1 MDEIGAKV
9 KAAGVA
15 LLAGAAGVWFAPW
28 LVKAAIIAVFLLIL
42 AVVAT
47 ARAHDMS
54 VLQAAGLYG
63 GKAIV
68 AVGKALAV
76 LLIEWP
82 VRAAHRL
89 VVRYDLPLRVEVAVR
104 RLGYLAIDHL
114 ARFAGWVRDSRTPHP
129 ALRLAAPPAI
139 EQLDQAEATQAADGR
154 RS

>member
-15 LLAGAAGVWFAPW
+15 LLAAVAGVWFAPL
-28 LVKAAIIAVFLLIL
+28 LVKAAIIAMLLLIL
-42 AVVAT
+42 AVVAA

-54 VLQAAGLYG
+54 VLQATALYG

-76 LLIEWP
+76 LLVELP
-82 VRAAHRL
+82 VRLTHRL
-89 VVRYDLPLRVEVAVR
+89 VVRYDLALKLEVAAR
-104 RLGYLAIDHL
+104 RLAYLLSDHL
-114 ARFAGWVRDSRTPHP
+114 ARFAGWVRDSRAPRP

-139 EQLDQAEATQAADGR
+139 EQLDTADTATMDR
-154 RS
+154 RSS

>member
-9 KAAGVA
+9 KAAVVAIAGAGVA
-15 LLAGAAGVWFAPW
+15 VWLGPW
-28 LVKAAIIAVFLLIL
+28 LVKAAIVAVFLLVL
-42 AVVAT
+42 AVVAA

-114 ARFAGWVRDSRTPHP
+114 ERFAGWVRDSRAPRP

-139 EQLDQAEATQAADGR
+139 ERLDQAEAAQAADGR

>member
-9 KAAGVA
+9 KATGAA

-42 AVVAT
+42 AVVAA

-54 VLQAAGLYG
+54 VLQAASIYG

-68 AVGKALAV
+68 AVGMALAV
-76 LLIEWP
+76 VLVELP
-82 VRAAHRL
+82 VRGAHRV
-89 VVRYDLPLRVEVAVR
+89 VVRYDLALKVQVAAM
-104 RLGYLAIDHL
+104 RLSYLASDHVT
-114 ARFAGWVRDSRTPHP
+114 RFAGWDRDSRTPRP

-139 EQLDQAEATQAADGR
+139 EQLDQPTSVSAVDGR